1 MTDRHIIGFDPGYDG
16 DAAIVVVVERDGSY
30 NVRTKGVCDHLAA
43 DMLRGIADMLDRRH
57 GPFPC
62 TPPPEQHDRPADD
75 EPIEYE
81 HADPYG
87 GRLDRERGVWR
98 DPRGDAFDLSLRWA
112 DWFERAWKWDGTTGQ
127 FGEPILRAEDDGEQQ
142 PLSLLRTMYG
152 PISPLSGGAA

>member
-1 MTDRHIIGFDPGYDG
+1 MTDRNIIGFDVDRTG

-30 NVRTKGVCDHLAA
+30 FVNTDGVCDHLAA
-43 DMLRGIADMLDRRH
+43 ELLRGIADRLDARH

-62 TPPPEQHDRPADD
+62 TPPPVQLDR
-75 EPIEYE
+75 PIEYE
-81 HADPYG
+81 HADPRG
-87 GRLDRERGVWR
+87 GRLDRERRVYR

-127 FGEPILRAEDDGEQQ
+127 FGEPILQADDGEQQ
-142 PLSLLRTMYG
+142 PLSLLRTLYG

>member
-1 MTDRHIIGFDPGYDG
+1 MSDRIIIGFDAGYDG
-16 DAAIVVVVERDGSY
+16 DAAIVVVVKRDGSY
-30 NVRTKGVCDHLAA
+30 DVRTKGVCDHLAA
-43 DMLRGIADMLDRRH
+43 DLLRGIADQLDARH

-62 TPPPEQHDRPADD
+62 TPPPVQHDR
-75 EPIEYE
+75 PIEYE

-87 GRLDRERGVWR
+87 GRLDRTRGVWR
-98 DPRGDAFDLSLRWA
+98 DPRGDAFDLSLRWG
-112 DWFERAWKWDGTTGQ
+112 DLFERTWKWDGTTGQ